1 MNEAAVLRHSEGKR
15 FQTQL
20 GAAPRQPRAAAA
32 SSLANPEPLR
42 ASLALAEFVRAGSCL
57 KNEVAPAEAAVAAPG
72 SAAEDASQPAVWC
85 PPAHVL
91 ASASEESDD
100 EPAAGED
107 ADGVDSDAAEEMDG
121 GDFDWDAA
129 AEEDGAAPVVMQPRP
144 RAADKAPRRKRQDV
158 GAARGAVAK
167 KGAPAPK
174 RARKE
179 EA

>member
-15 FQTQL
+15 FTTQL

-57 KNEVAPAEAAVAAPG
+57 KNEVPPAEAAAAAPA

-107 ADGVDSDAAEEMDG
+107 ADGVDSDAAE
-121 GDFDWDAA
+121 DFDWDAA

-144 RAADKAPRRKRQDV
+144 RAADKAPRRKRQDA
-158 GAARGAVAK
+158 GAARGADAK

>member
-20 GAAPRQPRAAAA
+20 GAASRQPRAAAA
-32 SSLANPEPLR
+32 CSLANPEPLR

-57 KNEVAPAEAAVAAPG
+57 KNEAAPADAAAAAPA

-107 ADGVDSDAAEEMDG
+107 ADGVDSDAGDG
-121 GDFDWDAA
+121 DSFDWDAA